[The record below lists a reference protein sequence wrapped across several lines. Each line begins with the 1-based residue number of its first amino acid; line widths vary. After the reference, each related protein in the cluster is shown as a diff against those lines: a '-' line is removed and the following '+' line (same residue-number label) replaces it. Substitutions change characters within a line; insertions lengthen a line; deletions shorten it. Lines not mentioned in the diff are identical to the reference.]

1 MKMNEAAFGTEL
13 AVEAGKN
20 GNGHSHTH
28 REDSYP
34 AVHAA
39 GVTSAQEAAF
49 RQGYQAGFADGFKQT
64 QEDAAPATSSSPRVK
79 NADGHL
85 KRLRGLPCTEC
96 GVSMFSDESSCRCCG
111 APKGVGREDGTE
123 KPS

>member
-1 MKMNEAAFGTEL
+1 MKMNETAFGSEL

-34 AVHAA
+34 ATRAA
-39 GVTSAQEAAF
+39 GVTSEQEAAF
-49 RQGYQAGFADGFKQT
+49 RLGYQAGFADGFKQT
-64 QEDAAPATSSSPRVK
+64 QADTAHTTSAAPRAK
-79 NADGHL
+79 NADGRL
-85 KRLRGLPCTEC
+85 KRLRGLPCAEC
-96 GVSMFSDESSCRCCG
+96 GVSMYSDESCCSCCG
-111 APKGVGREDGTE
+111 TPKGARAKDRTE

>member
-1 MKMNEAAFGTEL
+1 MKMNEAPFGSEL

-34 AVHAA
+34 AAHAA
-39 GVTSAQEAAF
+39 GVISGQEAAF
-49 RQGYQAGFADGFKQT
+49 RQGYQAGFADGIKQT
-64 QEDAAPATSSSPRVK
+64 QEGAVQAVSGAPRAKS
-79 NADGHL
+79 ADGRL
-85 KRLRGLPCTEC
+85 KRLRGLPCTQC
-96 GVSMFSDESSCRCCG
+96 GVSIFSDESCCPCCG
-111 APKGVGREDGTE
+111 APKGALAKDRTE

>member
-1 MKMNEAAFGTEL
+1 MKMNEAAFGSEL

-34 AVHAA
+34 AAHAA
-39 GVTSAQEAAF
+39 GVTSGQEAAF

-64 QEDAAPATSSSPRVK
+64 VEGAGETAAAAPKAK
-79 NADGHL
+79 NVDGRM
-85 KRLRGLPCTEC
+85 KRLRGLPCAEC
-96 GVSMFSDESSCRCCG
+96 GVSMYSDESSCRCCG
-111 APKGVGREDGTE
+111 TPKGARAKDTE

>member
-1 MKMNEAAFGTEL
+1 MKINEAAFGSEL

-34 AVHAA
+34 AAHAA
-39 GVTSAQEAAF
+39 GATSGQEAAF
-49 RQGYQAGFADGFKQT
+49 RQGYQAGFADGIKHT
-64 QEDAAPATSSSPRVK
+64 QEDAGTATNAAPSAKKV
-79 NADGHL
+79 NGIL
-85 KRLRGLPCTEC
+85 KRLRGLPCAEC
-96 GVSMFSDESSCRCCG
+96 GVSMFSDESCCRCCG
-111 APKGVGREDGTE
+111 TPKGARGERNE